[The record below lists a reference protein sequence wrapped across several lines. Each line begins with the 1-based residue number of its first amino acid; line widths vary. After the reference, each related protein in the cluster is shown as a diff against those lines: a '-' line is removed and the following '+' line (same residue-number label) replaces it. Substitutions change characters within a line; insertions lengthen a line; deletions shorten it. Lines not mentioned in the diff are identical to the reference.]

1 MEAATRN
8 AHGRGV
14 VVGARHQMR
23 EVVPQIFHELGPV
36 GRSGDALREGAKDDT
51 VYRVRLHAASGH
63 ARIYRAK
70 SRLKYG
76 SEEEESSSDV
86 SRLWNSSRTPP
97 IFTMDAPAIS
107 AARRSAATRAA

>member
-1 MEAATRN
+1 MEAAT
-8 AHGRGV
+8 HGRGV

-70 SRLKYG
+70 SRLVP
-76 SEEEESSSDV
+76 EV
-86 SRLWNSSRTPP
+86 VVQIAQRHV
-97 IFTMDAPAIS
+97 
-107 AARRSAATRAA
+107 AARGRTATAPRLFTLSARHVSLRRT